1 MRNRTPRYKSVT
13 LKPTCSFWVLRRAY
27 PDKYESKINQGSN
40 ALDSHLIEDMA
51 KYKQSPSNTLG
62 LVQYC
67 SEALMALPRC
77 VREGARLPALD
88 QEHHRWRRVL
98 FLLLRV
104 FLFNWCYNR
113 PACFDNWRTSF
124 HDWTRLWQLWQLRQ
138 LWKLQLWRL
147 SEVNSNQFTAFF
159 KHSMLMLIIGYI
171 LSNCSLLN
179 CKYKSKPS
187 SWLYRNSALGR
198 AL

>member
-1 MRNRTPRYKSVT
+1 
-13 LKPTCSFWVLRRAY
+13 
-27 PDKYESKINQGSN
+27 
-40 ALDSHLIEDMA
+40 MA
-51 KYKQSPSNTLG
+51 QYKQSPSSTLM
-62 LVQYC
+62 LVHC
-67 SEALMALPRC
+67 RKAMMALPRC

-104 FLFNWCYNR
+104 FLFNFCYNWCYNR
-113 PACFDNWRTSF
+113 PACYNNWRTSF
-124 HDWTRLWQLWQLRQ
+124 HDWTRLWQLRQ
-138 LWKLQLWRL
+138 LWQLWQLQLWRL
-147 SEVNSNQFTAFF
+147 SEVNSNQLTAFF

-187 SWLYRNSALGR
+187 SWLFINWAGPYKDNIPY
-198 AL
+198 